1 MIHEKTTG
9 PVTAAEVEDAVRRYW
24 IVAASKLTSELQS
37 FYLDTA
43 SIFATMSKRLE
54 PARLVTARRNRE
66 YMDSATRMS
75 YELGA
80 INVELLTRDSAVA
93 AYSAR
98 WRADEISKPSAEGG
112 KTSRENFTHLR
123 VTHVFQRQF
132 DGSLKIIHE
141 HLSVASH

>member
-1 MIHEKTTG
+1 MMREKTTG
-9 PVTAAEVEDAVRRYW
+9 PVTTAEVEDAVRRYW
-24 IVAASKLTSELQS
+24 IVAASKLTAELQS

-66 YMDSATRMS
+66 YMGTASRMS

-80 INVELLTRDSAVA
+80 INVDLLTRDSAVA

-98 WRADEISKPSAEGG
+98 WRADEIAKPSAEGG

-123 VTHVFQRQF
+123 VTHVFQRQY

>member
-1 MIHEKTTG
+1 MLDKITV
-9 PVTAAEVEDAVRRYW
+9 PVTVAEVEEAVRRYW
-24 IVAASKLTSELQS
+24 NVAASKLTGELQS

-75 YELGA
+75 CELGV
-80 INVELLTRDSAVA
+80 INVDLLTRDSAVA
-93 AYSAR
+93 AYNAS
-98 WRADEISKPSAEGG
+98 WRADQIAKPSARGG
-112 KTSRENFTHLR
+112 RLSAENFTHLR
-123 VTHVFQRQF
+123 VTHVFQRQD

-141 HLSVASH
+141 HLSVASE